1 MKLLSRQEY
10 NLILRSLDYYDTFMT
25 KRDKQIREDL
35 EDKLYYNLYNPKDGV
50 AQTNVNLSA
59 LYDIKTEKD
68 LSEVVEDENLEL
80 PDLSNNLDN
89 KPVIENGQY
98 IPF

>member
-1 MKLLSRQEY
+1 MKLLTRREY
-10 NLILRSLDYYDTFMT
+10 NLILRALDKYDVFMN
-25 KRDKQIREDL
+25 KREKELRDNL

-68 LSEVVEDENLEL
+68 LSL
-80 PDLSNNLDN
+80 
-89 KPVIENGQY
+89 
-98 IPF
+98 